1 MVGPLRYSERA
12 IMATEVSRH
21 LFTVHDYHRMVEA
34 GILHEDDRVELI
46 RGEILAMS
54 PIGPPHNGSVLRA
67 NNLLMRIVNDRAL
80 VSAQGAVRLDQ
91 YSEPQPDIVLLRPRD
106 DFYTHQHPQP
116 ADILLIVEIADSSLD
131 FDRQIKAGLYA
142 ETGVV
147 EYWVSDI
154 PDRCIWTYA
163 DARGGTYQTVRQY
176 GAGDVLVPRLLPEC
190 DIPLNI
196 LLP

>member
-1 MVGPLRYSERA
+1 MVGTLRYPEGSF
-12 IMATEVSRH
+12 IPTQVLRH
-21 LFTVHDYHRMVEA
+21 LFTVHDYHRMVDA
-34 GILHEDDRVELI
+34 GILREDDRVELI

-54 PIGPPHNGSVLRA
+54 PIGPPHNGSVIRA
-67 NNLLMRIVNDRAL
+67 TNVLMPIVKDHAL

-106 DFYTHQHPQP
+106 DFYTKQHPQP
-116 ADILLIVEIADSSLD
+116 GDTLLIVEIADSSLD

-154 PDRCIWTYA
+154 PHRCVWAYT
-163 DARGGTYQTVRQY
+163 DARANTYQTVLQY
-176 GAGDVLVPRLLPEC
+176 VTGDIILPTLLPEC
-190 DIPLNI
+190 RIPVDV

>member
-1 MVGPLRYSERA
+1 
-12 IMATEVSRH
+12 MATEVSRH

-54 PIGPPHNGSVLRA
+54 PIGPPHNGSVIRA
-67 NNLLMRIVNDRAL
+67 TNGLIPIVKDHAL

-91 YSEPQPDIVLLRPRD
+91 YSEPQPDIVLLRARD
-106 DFYTHQHPQP
+106 DFYTKQHPQP
-116 ADILLIVEIADSSLD
+116 GDILLIVEIADSSLD

-154 PDRCIWTYA
+154 PHRCVWAYT
-163 DARGGTYQTVRQY
+163 DARANTYQTVRQY
-176 GAGDVLVPRLLPEC
+176 EAGDVILPTLLPEC
-190 DIPLNI
+190 RILVDV